1 MKRFAHRLFVA
12 CLTAAMTVASVGTTA
27 FSTEME
33 GEAAVAGMAVTL
45 NNYYASTYTPEADI
59 LEYLMPTVAAPSTE
73 AASGETQAQTTAAA
87 VAANPTT
94 AQNTESAAASADGTA
109 ASDGQESEEETTID
123 GRGLISEYSTVYATG
138 VISVLGYLNVRED
151 ASTTAES
158 LGQLYSNATVDIYG
172 QTENDEGTWYLVAA
186 NGIVGYVNADYV
198 RIGQGSDVV
207 ESNVTNKVAVI
218 IEESV
223 DAKNAAT
230 ENGTVVATVYRDE
243 RYAVVE
249 IQGDYVKIKNSE
261 YVIGYVPMSGV
272 QIETELPEAA
282 AASDTA
288 TVDAL
293 KANYLQG
300 IDYTEA
306 ELTKSLMAGD
316 YYSALQQATYV
327 VELWNLYIQEAKFAE
342 LNDLAAAAEE
352 EKAAAV
358 KQMEEVQAK
367 YNESVAAETES
378 ETSPVAEDTSA
389 PEIIYGEEAT
399 VDPASVPTGATTTA
413 SADDGEL
420 SVVVPT
426 MAASVVKI
434 TACYQGGSKMEGDV
448 VSSSELWVRA
458 LYSDGTIKD
467 LYEGWSC
474 PMVGMNL
481 TAGTE
486 VITMYYGDLSSSFE
500 LPVKARPTTAAPTTA
515 APTAAPTQAQ
525 TQKPAATQPTLNP
538 NRDYRAELV
547 AYAKS
552 WVGRCNYVWA
562 GANLVPGGQVDCSGF
577 TMCVYRDVA
586 GISIPHY
593 SYSQRNCG
601 TAVSRE
607 NARPGDIVLFE
618 GHVGIYIGN
627 GMMVHAKSASTG
639 IVIDSIYFNPN
650 QPPIGFRSLLP

>member
-230 ENGTVVATVYRDE
+230 ENGTVVATKKVDNNSVTQYTGYE
-243 RYAVVE
+243 VV
-249 IQGDYVKIKNSE
+249 
-261 YVIGYVPMSGV
+261 
-272 QIETELPEAA
+272 
-282 AASDTA
+282 
-288 TVDAL
+288 
-293 KANYLQG
+293 
-300 IDYTEA
+300 
-306 ELTKSLMAGD
+306 
-316 YYSALQQATYV
+316 
-327 VELWNLYIQEAKFAE
+327 W
-342 LNDLAAAAEE
+342 DLAEE
-352 EKAAAV
+352 GVAV
-358 KQMEEVQAK
+358 SGDFTIEITNNSPSNSTKNKDRVAIWNVQWT
-367 YNESVAAETES
+367 NN
-378 ETSPVAEDTSA
+378 PVA
-389 PEIIYGEEAT
+389 
-399 VDPASVPTGATTTA
+399 
-413 SADDGEL
+413 
-420 SVVVPT
+420 
-426 MAASVVKI
+426 
-434 TACYQGGSKMEGDV
+434 
-448 VSSSELWVRA
+448 
-458 LYSDGTIKD
+458 
-467 LYEGWSC
+467 
-474 PMVGMNL
+474 
-481 TAGTE
+481 
-486 VITMYYGDLSSSFE
+486 
-500 LPVKARPTTAAPTTA
+500 
-515 APTAAPTQAQ
+515 
-525 TQKPAATQPTLNP
+525 
-538 NRDYRAELV
+538 
-547 AYAKS
+547 
-552 WVGRCNYVWA
+552 
-562 GANLVPGGQVDCSGF
+562 
-577 TMCVYRDVA
+577 
-586 GISIPHY
+586 
-593 SYSQRNCG
+593 
-601 TAVSRE
+601 
-607 NARPGDIVLFE
+607 
-618 GHVGIYIGN
+618 
-627 GMMVHAKSASTG
+627 
-639 IVIDSIYFNPN
+639 
-650 QPPIGFRSLLP
+650 